1 MSEVKSEL
9 HMCILKL
16 SRQRAI
22 LKAIQLPGRRLNMGS
37 KKYYC
42 VREAAEFP
50 ASEFGLTG
58 KGALVHRLGAE
69 ANWHYAATGEPVSGV
84 SHPVILGISPK
95 EKPDLDGAGILKEND
110 L

>member
-1 MSEVKSEL
+1 
-9 HMCILKL
+9 
-16 SRQRAI
+16 
-22 LKAIQLPGRRLNMGS
+22 MGS

-58 KGALVHRLGAE
+58 KGALVHRLGAD

-84 SHPVILGISPK
+84 THPVILGILQRK
-95 EKPDLDGAGILKEND
+95 NQIWAGRGF
-110 L
+110 